1 MSSQDFRLDFAG
13 CQRVLQERLA
23 EPPPGRIQL
32 VTGPRQVGKTTL
44 LLGLE
49 RALGERTVYAAADAP
64 EAALPGF
71 WDRLWTRAE
80 AAAGEHGTA
89 VLLIDEVQHAPRWAH
104 RLKAD
109 WDRVR
114 RCPLPIHVVAT
125 GSSALGIDAGSR
137 ESLAGRFER
146 LTLAHWSA
154 HSLAEAFD
162 LDPEAAA
169 EEVVRRGAYPGAFAF
184 TGDPRR
190 WSVYVRDAIVEPAI
204 GRDILG
210 LATVR
215 RPALLRQVFSVAAA
229 SPAQVISLQK
239 LRGQLQD
246 RGALETLAHYL
257 ALLEDAYLVAAL
269 PKHVSRPARRR
280 ASPPKLVPLSNA
292 LCAVVDPRGIPG
304 RESDPDRF
312 GAWVE
317 NACLAHAWSAGQRV
331 AYWRESPLEVDGV
344 LEGSWGQWAIEV
356 KTGPF
361 GARDL
366 EGLFEFTRR
375 FRRYRPLVVCGDAQ
389 LPAAARLG
397 AEAVTWKRFLLDGPP
412 TPAA

>member
-1 MSSQDFRLDFAG
+1 MSPEDFRLDFSG
-13 CQRVLQERLA
+13 CRRLLHERLA
-23 EPPPGRIQL
+23 EAAPGRIQL

-49 RALGERTVYAAADAP
+49 GELGDRAVYAAADAP
-64 EAALPGF
+64 EAGLPGF
-71 WDRLWTRAE
+71 WDRLWARVE
-80 AAAGEHGTA
+80 AAAAAPGSA
-89 VLLIDEVQHAPRWAH
+89 VLLVDEVQHAPRWAA

-114 RCPLPIHVVAT
+114 RRRLPIHVVAT

-154 HSLAEAFD
+154 RSLAEAFD
-162 LDPEAAA
+162 LDPESAA

-184 TGDPRR
+184 IDEPRR
-190 WSVYVRDAIVEPAI
+190 WAAYVRDAIVEPAI

-215 RPALLRQVFSVAAA
+215 RPALLRQVFSVAAS
-229 SPAQVISLQK
+229 SPAQVVSLQK
-239 LRGQLQD
+239 LQGQLQD

-280 ASPPKLVPLSNA
+280 AAPPKLVPLSNA
-292 LCAVVDPRGIPG
+292 LCAVVDPRGIPD
-304 RESDPDRF
+304 REGDPERF

-317 NACLAHAWSAGQRV
+317 NACLAHAWHAGQHV
-331 AYWRESPLEVDGV
+331 AYWRESPLEVDAV
-344 LEGSWGQWAIEV
+344 LDGSWGRWALEV

-366 EGLFEFTRR
+366 EGVFEFTRR
-375 FRRYRPLVVCGDAQ
+375 FKRYRPLLVCGDAE
-389 LPAAARLG
+389 LPVARRLG
-397 AEAVTWKRFLLDGPP
+397 ADAVTWRRFLLDGPP
-412 TPAA
+412 GAP